1 MKEMARI
8 LLEEYGV
15 KQKKI
20 NTLARWDRVHMI
32 RELSTIAASDNAKDE
47 YGRYARGEKTKLRD
61 KIDSYKKRI
70 QEIWDRQLTFL
81 KENEEEEALE
91 KSEALLK
98 EDDDSDSES
107 DSDSDDDDDDDE
119 HGAELFNKF
128 QDTGKVNEIVSD
140 RAGADGIGNASR
152 SKNMPS
158 QDTAEEARDLVRF
171 QRENREKKINDEHA
185 SKAPSLSKPLR
196 HDRNNG
202 GRRFRNHDRKVI
214 RRKVTKT
221 YPDGT
226 QTVTFQF
233 IMPGDEERILKD
245 LCKSTA
251 KIGSTLTKKKTKL
264 STRRVGHLLFEE
276 DESSIKMVAVKRR
289 PNKGRG
295 RRSDADYIQPRTKR
309 MSGSQG
315 KARQK
320 TENKKPKRKRKK
332 EEGRG

>member
-1 MKEMARI
+1 M
-8 LLEEYGV
+8 
-15 KQKKI
+15 
-20 NTLARWDRVHMI
+20 
-32 RELSTIAASDNAKDE
+32 
-47 YGRYARGEKTKLRD
+47 
-61 KIDSYKKRI
+61 
-70 QEIWDRQLTFL
+70 
-81 KENEEEEALE
+81 
-91 KSEALLK
+91 
-98 EDDDSDSES
+98 
-107 DSDSDDDDDDDE
+107 
-119 HGAELFNKF
+119 FNKF

-171 QRENREKKINDEHA
+171 QRENREKINDEHA

-233 IMPGDEERILKD
+233 IMPGDEERISKD

-251 KIGSTLTKKKTKL
+251 KIGSTITKKKTKL

-332 EEGRG
+332 DDEEDEEDRYAKRRGTNNRKEKRSARVNKPHAKMAERLEDIRSSCEKRDSSHFFHRPVDRTTYPNYYEVISNPIDLQTIRDKIKR